1 MRIEGRM
8 IFQTLGV
15 TKPTLVARTLWHIN
29 KADSRAKVFA
39 SHSCQTPEI
48 FEPEPINLPIRQ
60 SSHEGI
66 PF

>member
-1 MRIEGRM
+1 MRIEGRK

-15 TKPTLVARTLWHIN
+15 WELTLIVRTLWHIN
-29 KADSRAKVFA
+29 KGDPLGKVFA

-48 FEPEPINLPIRQ
+48 FEPAPIYEPTRQ
-60 SSHEGI
+60 STHEGI